1 MATHRTARIAAALGF
16 SAVVLLTACSSSS
29 KSNSSSDAN
38 ASETTA
44 AGTGTT
50 AAPTATTVAAA
61 AGGLTQDEAQAAM
74 LAASDL
80 GAGFTAG
87 QFTKADPTTPEPCG
101 QPSTQS
107 QVPPAYE
114 VGSEASNG
122 GLEFNEDYTDYA
134 DAATASHAYDLAIQ
148 GVSCTDGAIVD
159 SSTTLPIT
167 LSGNQD
173 VTSQVGGDQAEE
185 ISVKSTQFEGVL
197 IGVKAGTGLVTFE
210 FLDAIGTDTS
220 TAPDPVAIAKQ
231 AMAKITAAS
240 AS

>member
-1 MATHRTARIAAALGF
+1 MKKILASAAAAL
-16 SAVVLLTACSSSS
+16 VLPI
-29 KSNSSSDAN
+29 AN
-38 ASETTA
+38 AANPPEMKE
-44 AGTGTT
+44 
-50 AAPTATTVAAA
+50 
-61 AGGLTQDEAQAAM
+61 GLWTIH
-74 LAASDL
+74 
-80 GAGFTAG
+80 
-87 QFTKADPTTPEPCG
+87 
-101 QPSTQS
+101 TQS
-107 QVPPAYE
+107 IDNP
-114 VGSEASNG
+114 GNKKSEGTYS
-122 GLEFNEDYTDYA
+122 LCR
-134 DAATASHAYDLAIQ
+134 SHAYDLAIQ